1 MCFYLA
7 SEPNGLCRDG
17 SLLQSPLLFGCLGAE
32 HPTMCVS
39 SLASSSALWSPISL
53 PVQGMQGR
61 LRRPG
66 AVTALTTPLWCA
78 RSVSLPG

>member
-17 SLLQSPLLFGCLGAE
+17 SLLQSPLLFSCLGAE
-32 HPTMCVS
+32 HATMCVS
-39 SLASSSALWSPISL
+39 SLASSFALWSPTSL

-61 LRRPG
+61 VRRPG
-66 AVTALTTPLWCA
+66 AFAALTTPLWCA